1 MCIRDRYIPC
11 QYSVEGDWS
20 GTAFL
25 LVAGAIAGEVE
36 VTNLY
41 PLSLQPDREIVN
53 ALIYCGAYVS
63 IRDNGILVRQEGLN
77 GFHFDATHCP
87 DLFPPLVALASHC
100 RGESRILGV
109 SRLKVKESDRGAALV
124 EEYSKMG
131 VGIAIQEDVMI
142 IRGGKP
148 KSAHVQ
154 SHNDHRIA
162 MSLSLIHISE
172 PTRPY

>member
-1 MCIRDRYIPC
+1 
-11 QYSVEGDWS
+11 
-20 GTAFL
+20 
-25 LVAGAIAGEVE
+25 
-36 VTNLY
+36 
-41 PLSLQPDREIVN
+41 
-53 ALIYCGAYVS
+53 
-63 IRDNGILVRQEGLN
+63 
-77 GFHFDATHCP
+77 
-87 DLFPPLVALASHC
+87 
-100 RGESRILGV
+100 LGV

-162 MSLSLIHISE
+162 MSCAVAALAGEGEVEIDHAEAVGKSYPEFFTDIQRITGDL
-172 PTRPY
+172 